1 MDDKYDEEIYK
12 MINKIIYKQNI
23 ILLKKIAK
31 DFNRDYKSL
40 KTKYKNNEYN

>member
-1 MDDKYDEEIYK
+1 MDDKYDEEIYT

-23 ILLKKIAK
+23 ILLKKISK

-40 KTKYKNNEYN
+40 KTKYKNAEYN